1 NTLEDQTGSE
11 WRYLIAAGRPMY
23 EKAASVS
30 QGGSKYNGPTPFTPT
45 GAAYSAAPA
54 RNHPFK
60 NWADFVA
67 MLGHLVYRS
76 PMEIACTNRGISTWW
91 SSPGNP
97 PSPRKDRISKGIRDS
112 VLGVSAYEVCHGKY
126 ADPKNV
132 PTFFDGSKIAASNSS
147 PAFADALQ
155 GYYQY
160 D

>member
-1 NTLEDQTGSE
+1 
-11 WRYLIAAGRPMY
+11 
-23 EKAASVS
+23 
-30 QGGSKYNGPTPFTPT
+30 
-45 GAAYSAAPA
+45 
-54 RNHPFK
+54 
-60 NWADFVA
+60 
-67 MLGHLVYRS
+67 VYRS

-147 PAFADALQ
+147 PAFADALH

-160 D
+160 DGNGGIKSGGTPRKPQEAIVAIDGFWPISGNYGAFPDPTGAAGGDPDPNPDPVLGSGGLMYPKPLIDKWVS